1 MSGHIIKTIGG
12 KDWNFRLKK
21 GGMVAMERNLKQ
33 NTMDIITNMRT
44 GKLPMVTHVCEILFH
59 SLKSSHPTL
68 SREKMYKLYD
78 QMLAE
83 GWDLLKTTDLIIDIF
98 KDGGLIP
105 EDEEGEDTETDA
117 YDEYGEVKNA

>member
-1 MSGHIIKTIGG
+1 
-12 KDWNFRLKK
+12 
-21 GGMVAMERNLKQ
+21 
-33 NTMDIITNMRT
+33 
-44 GKLPMVTHVCEILFH
+44 
-59 SLKSSHPTL
+59 
-68 SREKMYKLYD
+68 
-78 QMLAE
+78 MLAE

>member
-1 MSGHIIKTIGG
+1 MSGHITKTIDG
-12 KDWNFRLKK
+12 KDWNFRLTTSE
-21 GGMVAMERNLKQ
+21 MVALERSLRQNPMEILSQ
-33 NTMDIITNMRT
+33 MQS
-44 GKLPMVTHVCEILFH
+44 GKLPMVTHLCEILFH